1 MATPPLN
8 SVPPFLLNRK
18 GGTDELVT
26 IANYMLYGFC
36 GLIVLICLAVIIAI
50 SYQQYHFGTPQLV
63 EAKTVRVKVLKVDVE
78 AKSACVQFEDV
89 ASGHR
94 HQCAEA
100 GTYPA
105 RSYKVGQEYLVPREI
120 WKNKQGMYY
129 RFPGLK

>member
-1 MATPPLN
+1 MATPPHN

-18 GGTDELVT
+18 GGTEQLASMGT
-26 IANYMLYGFC
+26 FIANSFV
-36 GLIVLICLAVIIAI
+36 GLIALAFVALAVTL
-50 SYQQYHFGTPQLV
+50 SYQQYHFGTPELV

-89 ASGHR
+89 ATGHR
-94 HQCAEA
+94 HQCAQA